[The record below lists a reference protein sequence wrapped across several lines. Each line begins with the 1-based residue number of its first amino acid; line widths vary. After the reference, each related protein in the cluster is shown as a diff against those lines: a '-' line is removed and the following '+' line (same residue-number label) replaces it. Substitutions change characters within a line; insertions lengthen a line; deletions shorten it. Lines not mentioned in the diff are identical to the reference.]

1 MQKLSAVTLR
11 KLTSYPG
18 MILLGVALVML
29 IVLSGAVLAQ
39 EEIEV
44 PPPYAGLENPFPW
57 NDTSAQEAGMAVF
70 QEFCVVCHVAT
81 EDIPALGPEFSAV
94 DYRQSL
100 EERADFYF
108 WTVSEGRLEKAM
120 PPWGPF
126 LSEEARWQVLTYI
139 WSLGGAGPTPTPTL
153 TTTPTPTPT
162 LTPVITGDPTTGR
175 EIFQENCQVCHS
187 IGGGKVVG
195 PDLKDV
201 TERREESWLKVQIQ
215 FPSVHLEQ
223 NDPIAM
229 ALLEE
234 FRLPMPDL
242 GLTEQQVEAVI
253 AYLETAE
260 IGQAAIP
267 AKFIPTLVIGIL
279 VIVGITLIGL
289 IAGTKRVEVRS

>member
-1 MQKLSAVTLR
+1 MKKLSAVGLR

-18 MILLGVALVML
+18 MIMTGVALVML
-29 IVLSGAVLAQ
+29 IVLSGAVFAH

-57 NDTSAQEAGMAVF
+57 DDTSTQEAGEVIF
-70 QEFCVVCHVAT
+70 QEFCVICHIAT
-81 EDIPALGPEFSAV
+81 EDIPALGPDFSAV

-120 PPWGPF
+120 PPWGPS
-126 LSEEARWQVLTYI
+126 LSEEARWQALTYI
-139 WSLGGAGPTPTPTL
+139 WSLGGSGPTPTPTL
-153 TTTPTPTPT
+153 TTTPTPTTP
-162 LTPVITGDPTTGR
+162 TPVITGDPSTGQG
-175 EIFQENCQVCHS
+175 IFEEKCQVCHS
-187 IGGGKVVG
+187 IGAGKVVG
-195 PDLKDV
+195 PDLKGV
-201 TERREESWLKVQIQ
+201 TERREVSWLKVQIQ
-215 FPSVHLEQ
+215 FPSVLLEQ

-260 IGQAAIP
+260 TGPTAVP
-267 AKFIPTLVIGIL
+267 GKYIPTLVIGIL
-279 VIVGITLIGL
+279 AIVGITLIGL
-289 IAGTKRVEVRS
+289 IAGTKRVEVRI

>member
-1 MQKLSAVTLR
+1 MQKLSAVALW
-11 KLTSYPG
+11 KLISHPG
-18 MILLGVALVML
+18 MILIGVALVML
-29 IVLSGAVLAQ
+29 IVLSGVVLAQ

-57 NDTSAQEAGMAVF
+57 DDTSAQEAGMAVF
-70 QEFCVVCHVAT
+70 QEFCAACHVAT
-81 EDIPALGPEFSAV
+81 EDVPALGPDFSAV

-120 PPWGPF
+120 PPWGAF

-139 WSLGGAGPTPTPTL
+139 WSLGGAGPTPTPTS

-162 LTPVITGDPTTGR
+162 PGITGDPTTGR
-175 EIFQENCQVCHS
+175 DIFQEKCQVCHS
-187 IGGGKVVG
+187 IGAGKVVG
-195 PDLKDV
+195 PDLMGV

-215 FPSVHLEQ
+215 SPSVHLEQ

-253 AYLETAE
+253 AYLKTAE
-260 IGQAAIP
+260 AGQADIP
-267 AKFIPTLVIGIL
+267 DKYIPTLVVGIL
-279 VIVGITLIGL
+279 AIVGITLIGR
-289 IAGTKRVEVRS
+289 IAGTKRVEVRL